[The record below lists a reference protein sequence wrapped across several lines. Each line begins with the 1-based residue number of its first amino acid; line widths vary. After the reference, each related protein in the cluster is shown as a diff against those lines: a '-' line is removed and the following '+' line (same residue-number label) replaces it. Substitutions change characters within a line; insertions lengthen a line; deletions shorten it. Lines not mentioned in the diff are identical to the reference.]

1 MTKRSPV
8 SPVPGPLENYAACF
22 DRFFGARAQP
32 QTFRRHLEG
41 LLLPTELN
49 KTLTALANTDPVVG
63 EQHRKTQSLQWILS
77 ECTWEPEEINRRWID
92 SSNKILIK
100 VSLAI
105 HSVTFWIHR
114 GLYRLF
120 LVIITARSPHNSLWI
135 HRW

>member
-1 MTKRSPV
+1 MTKCSPV
-8 SPVPGPLENYAACF
+8 SPVPGPLEKYAACF
-22 DRFFGARAQP
+22 DKYLGARAQR
-32 QTFRRHLEG
+32 QTFRRYLDG
-41 LLLPTELN
+41 LLMPTELN

-63 EQHRKTQSLQWILS
+63 EQHKETQTLQWILS
-77 ECTWEPEEINRRWID
+77 ESTWDPEEINRRRID

-100 VSLAI
+100 GSLAI

-120 LVIITARSPHNSLWI
+120 LVIITARSTHNSLWI